1 MPGKAVLCLVEPA
14 AQLGLLRVR
23 ALHVRVFPQLLAQL
37 LQLVCDLVRGAAGI
51 VDDALRLGA
60 GRAHGLF
67 AFALD
72 LGVIGLGL
80 LLHLL
85 RFLAQAL
92 GLELGGLHL
101 LALLLELVQDVL
113 KVAVIF
119 VHEALCLVDDRL
131 RQAEAAGNGKGVRF
145 AGDADEQAVGRPQRL
160 HVELARGVHDALRAH
175 GIELQLG
182 IVRRGRH
189 AAAAL
194 AAELDERIGERR
206 TLGRVRA
213 RAQLVK
219 QHERVA
225 VTVGNDVDDILHVGG
240 EGGQRLLDGLLVAD
254 VRQHL
259 PEDGD
264 GAAVVRR
271 NVQAA
276 LRHQCQKAD
285 GLERD
290 GLAAGVWAGDDER
303 VEIRA
308 EPQRDGNDLLAVDER
323 MAGPD
328 QLQTGVRANFR
339 LHAVHLVRQARAGED
354 AVELHEHLV
363 AVADALA
370 ERGRLGRQCG
380 QNAFDLLFLA
390 DQQLTQGVVRIDG
403 GHRLDEERAARRGHI
418 VDQTGNFTLVFALD
432 RHNIAVAAQRDD
444 RVTQILGKARRGDDL
459 LQRILDL
466 CALDAHMA
474 ADIRQLAAGRVGD
487 LLLGEDGVRDLLLK
501 IAIRR
506 KLLKIDIQHGRLAVL
521 AVIGLDIA
529 DAAQHARNAQQL
541 HGRQAAAAV
550 GALQAGRHRLQFME
564 ARRALADDHAA
575 GSRRLLLEQTNFL
588 RVVQRLQRAAA
599 VLAIL
604 GVRAVGK
611 LGQHVVQLQLA
622 QRFFV

>member
-1 MPGKAVLCLVEPA
+1 M
-14 AQLGLLRVR
+14 
-23 ALHVRVFPQLLAQL
+23 
-37 LQLVCDLVRGAAGI
+37 
-51 VDDALRLGA
+51 
-60 GRAHGLF
+60 
-67 AFALD
+67 
-72 LGVIGLGL
+72 
-80 LLHLL
+80 
-85 RFLAQAL
+85 
-92 GLELGGLHL
+92 
-101 LALLLELVQDVL
+101 
-113 KVAVIF
+113 
-119 VHEALCLVDDRL
+119 
-131 RQAEAAGNGKGVRF
+131 
-145 AGDADEQAVGRPQRL
+145 
-160 HVELARGVHDALRAH
+160 
-175 GIELQLG
+175 
-182 IVRRGRH
+182 
-189 AAAAL
+189 
-194 AAELDERIGERR
+194 
-206 TLGRVRA
+206 
-213 RAQLVK
+213 
-219 QHERVA
+219 
-225 VTVGNDVDDILHVGG
+225 GG

-259 PEDGD
+259 PEDGN

-303 VEIRA
+303 VKIRS

-323 MAGPD
+323 MARPHE
-328 QLQTGVRANFR
+328 LQTGVRADLR
-339 LHAVHLVRQARAGED
+339 LHAVHLVRQARACKD
-354 AVELHEHLV
+354 AVELHEHLI

-380 QNAFDLLFLA
+380 QNAFDLLLLA

-474 ADIRQLAAGRVGD
+474 ADIRQLTAGRVGD

-506 KLLKIDIQHGRLAVL
+506 KLLKIDVQHSRLAVL

-529 DAAQHARNAQQL
+529 DAAQHTRNAQQL
-541 HGRQAAAAV
+541 HRRQAAAAV
-550 GALQAGRHRLQFME
+550 SALEAGCHGLELME

-575 GSRRLLLEQTNFL
+575 GRRRLLLEQADLL
-588 RVVQRLQRAAA
+588 RIVQRQQGAAA
-599 VLAIL
+599 ILAVL
-604 GVRAVGK
+604 GVRAVCK
-611 LGQHVVQLQLA
+611 LSQNVVQLELA
-622 QRFFV
+622 QGFFVQFCHGTDTSDMDSKK